1 MSGTRHTPV
10 KGHPGIFKRD
20 GQYVV
25 RSPHRKGRP
34 STFKTLKA
42 AVAEQGLRRGGAASA
57 SMETFA
63 DYAPSWVERYEGR
76 NQQGLD
82 DDTRAAYRDAIVR
95 LAVPYFR
102 RRPLARIDKPMVKGY
117 IAHLRDDKGLSTA
130 SIQKYMAAVKVM
142 FRELVDD
149 GLLAVDPTQVRI
161 VGRASSK
168 PRKPKMIAP
177 AVPAI
182 LAELPDAMR
191 ELFVLVAFTGLRIS
205 EACGLQWRDLG
216 HDEDGRPVLT
226 VERQVR
232 VPSRAQPERY
242 KHHPKTAAGYRTIP
256 LAAPVARMLLKRRAK
271 LGGSSTEPIFAT
283 RNSTPYSTHNVRR
296 SLRKA
301 ADAAGHPGAT
311 PHMFRHT
318 LGSVL
323 YERGWTD
330 VQVAALLGHRDPNF
344 TKRTYLHTVEY
355 GDLDALSTAYGVSDA
370 R

>member
-1 MSGTRHTPV
+1 MSATRHAPV
-10 KGHPGIFKRD
+10 PGHPGIFKRD

-34 STFKTLKA
+34 STFSTLKA
-42 AVAEQGLRRGGAASA
+42 ALAEQGLRRGGAASA
-57 SMETFA
+57 SSEPFA
-63 DYAPSWVERYEGR
+63 DYAPRWIERYEGR

-82 DDTRAAYRDAIVR
+82 ESTRDAYRDAIVR
-95 LAVPYFR
+95 LAVPYFKR
-102 RRPLARIDKPMVKGY
+102 KPLARIDRPMVKRY

-130 SIQKYMAAVKVM
+130 SIQKYVAAVKVM

-149 GLLAVDPTQVRI
+149 GLLPVDPTQVRI
-161 VGRASSK
+161 VGKASSK

-182 LAELPDAMR
+182 LAELSEAMR
-191 ELFVLVAFTGLRIS
+191 ELFVLIAFTGLRIA

-216 HDEDGRPVLT
+216 HDENGRPVLT

-232 VPSRAQPERY
+232 VPSRTRPDRY

-256 LAAPVARMLLKRRAK
+256 LAAPVARMLVKRRAK
-271 LGGSSTEPIFAT
+271 VGGGPMEPIFAT
-283 RNSTPYSTHNVRR
+283 RNGTPYSTHNVRR
-296 SLRKA
+296 ALRKA
-301 ADAAGHPGAT
+301 AEDAGHPGVT

-318 LGSVL
+318 LGSLL

-330 VQVAALLGHRDPNF
+330 VQVAAMLGHRDPNF
-344 TKRTYLHTVEY
+344 TKRTYLHAVEY
-355 GDLDALSTAYGVSDA
+355 GDMGAISDAYGMGQE
-370 R
+370 